1 MTEKALKSLGL
12 NGKLVAVYS
21 RCDEPEVFDVGYIT
35 DITDTFVLLYAV
47 DEYGNYDGYCLRL
60 TENIYRLETDSLYL
74 RAIPATEDM
83 ERGKTDCGNYGK
95 TFREVFEKL
104 KTSGEM
110 FMAELFNDRRH
121 SVNGYVDNVTDETL
135 TVDEI
140 DGYGNAD
147 GQTVVLIDDISAI
160 WTDTRDIKKL
170 KRIECR

>member
-1 MTEKALKSLGL
+1 M
-12 NGKLVAVYS
+12 
-21 RCDEPEVFDVGYIT
+21 
-35 DITDTFVLLYAV
+35 LYAV

-83 ERGKTDCGNYGK
+83 ERGKTDFGNYGK

-104 KTSGEM
+104 RASNEM
-110 FMAELFNDRRH
+110 FVAELFNDRRN
-121 SVNGYVDNVTDETL
+121 SICGYVDNVTDETL